1 MSAGA
6 ITFIAL
12 LLVLNGLFVAAEFAI
27 IGAPRASIERL
38 AAQGNAVAR
47 LVERIL
53 RDPVRQDRFIA
64 TAQLGITFAS
74 LGLGMCGEHG
84 MAEHLEG
91 LLEGQRWL
99 PPALTAH
106 TLATVVAVAALTYL
120 HIVIGEMVPKSIA
133 LAEAERTVLW
143 VVRPMLL
150 IETLLK
156 PLVIVLNALGNA
168 VLRLLGV
175 RRELSTGHFYSSGEL
190 QYLVEESEAGGLLR
204 AEAGQVLR
212 DLFSFGE
219 RTAQEIM
226 VPRVRVAGLPLGASP
241 DALRRALA
249 EGTHT
254 RYPVYERD
262 LDHIAG
268 IVHIKDVLRL
278 VRDNRPLSRAAVR
291 PAAFV
296 SAQSELDEVLE
307 AMRTARTQLIF
318 VMDEHGGTD
327 GIVTI
332 EDLCEEAVG
341 EVAEG
346 VDTELDVRGMADGS
360 LDVAG
365 TLRLDEL
372 GEALSRSLE
381 DDEVDTVS
389 GLVLARLN
397 RPPDVGDA
405 IEWRGLRITVTA
417 VEGHGVRRARVVTI
431 L

>member
-1 MSAGA
+1 MSVGSVL
-6 ITFIAL
+6 FIVL

-47 LVERIL
+47 RVDRIL

-74 LGLGMCGEHG
+74 LGLGMYGEHD
-84 MAEHLEG
+84 MAERLEVA
-91 LLEGQRWL
+91 LKGQHWL
-99 PPALTAH
+99 PPALAAH
-106 TLATVVAVAALTYL
+106 SLATVVAVGALTYL

-143 VVRPMLL
+143 VVRPMLV
-150 IETLLK
+150 IQSLLK
-156 PLVIVLNALGNA
+156 PLVIGLNALGNG
-168 VLRLLGV
+168 VLHMLGV
-175 RRELSTGHFYSSGEL
+175 RREMSRGHFYSSGEL

-204 AEAGQVLR
+204 AEAGQVMR
-212 DLFSFGE
+212 DLFTFGE
-219 RTAQEIM
+219 RTAEAIM
-226 VPRVRVAGLPLGASP
+226 VPRVRVAGLPLGATP
-241 DALRRALA
+241 DALRLALA

-268 IVHIKDVLRL
+268 VVHIKDLLRL
-278 VRDNRPLSRAAVR
+278 VRDDRSLRRAAVR

-307 AMRTARTQLIF
+307 AMRAARTQLVI

-341 EVAEG
+341 EVSEG
-346 VDTELDVRGMADGS
+346 ADSVLGVRRLDDGS

-365 TLRLDEL
+365 TVRLDEL
-372 GEALSRSLE
+372 GEVLGRTLE
-381 DDEVDTVS
+381 DDEIDSVS
-389 GLVLARLN
+389 GLVLARIN
-397 RPPDVGDA
+397 RPPVVGDA
-405 IEWRGLRITVTA
+405 IEWRGLRFVVTV
-417 VEGHGVRRARVVTI
+417 VEGHGVAWARVTPTS
-431 L
+431 